1 MRSVFCKKSTSTR
14 AVKTLRE
21 RSAFVFHYTAARQCF
36 SIALALRTVTGY
48 EQRHQ
53 RERGGS
59 FLGSARVRTV
69 YQTVFRLFKTTRYV
83 RICCADRVFPQCRRV
98 LAADV
103 AFFRTLCRTEA
114 LFPDLLNKL
123 ADPVDN
129 APTALGTQQALAKQL
144 AMLLDFILEF
154 DQRRMMRPHL
164 SNDFS
169 YYRRL
174 LPKFNKHPKVE

>member
-1 MRSVFCKKSTSTR
+1 VFFPSVGVCLPL
-14 AVKTLRE
+14 TL
-21 RSAFVFHYTAARQCF
+21 
-36 SIALALRTVTGY
+36 L
-48 EQRHQ
+48 
-53 RERGGS
+53 
-59 FLGSARVRTV
+59 
-69 YQTVFRLFKTTRYV
+69 
-83 RICCADRVFPQCRRV
+83 D
-98 LAADV
+98 
-103 AFFRTLCRTEA
+103 FRTLYCTEA